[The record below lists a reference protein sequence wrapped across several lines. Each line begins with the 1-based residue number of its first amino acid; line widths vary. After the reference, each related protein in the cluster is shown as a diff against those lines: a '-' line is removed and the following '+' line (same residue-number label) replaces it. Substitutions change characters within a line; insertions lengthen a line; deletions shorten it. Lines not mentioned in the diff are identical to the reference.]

1 MEYGKHSMETEINEE
16 ERRKKAELGLHIITH
31 GFERD
36 IEETVTKIVDGS
48 LRSGKRV
55 EFHGTI
61 VVVGDVNAGAEVIAE
76 EHIIVLGAIRGL
88 VHAGAKGNRKAMII
102 ANEIDAPQ
110 IRIADIVKEKEMP
123 VFEAE
128 EEEVLDKKEKKSK
141 KLKKQEEPA
150 PEEFEDYDED
160 IKTRAYIKENEIVLE

>member
-1 MEYGKHSMETEINEE
+1 MEYGKHSMETELNED

-31 GFERD
+31 GFEKD

-76 EHIIVLGAIRGL
+76 EHIIVLGTVRGL
-88 VHAGAKGNRKAMII
+88 AHAGAKGNRKAMVI

-123 VFEAE
+123 VFDIE
-128 EEEVLDKKEKKSK
+128 EEEPSDKKGKKS
-141 KLKKQEEPA
+141 KKQEEP
-150 PEEFEDYDED
+150 EEFEYYDED